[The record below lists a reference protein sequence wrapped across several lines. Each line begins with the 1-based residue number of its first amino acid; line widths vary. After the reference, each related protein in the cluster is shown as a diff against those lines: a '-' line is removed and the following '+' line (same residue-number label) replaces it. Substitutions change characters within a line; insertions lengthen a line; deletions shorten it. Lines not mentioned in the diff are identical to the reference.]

1 MPIERSGSS
10 TNILRTPLSHCLILQ
25 NVKLNQ
31 GDDVGGIVE
40 AVGAKVKNFRKGDR
54 VAGFHEMDTPRG
66 TYAEYTVCP
75 AHTVFH
81 IPSSMSFEEA
91 ATIPLAGELFLNVT
105 NSPVVD
111 ALTLGKNSF
120 HCSCRF
126 V

>member
-1 MPIERSGSS
+1 
-10 TNILRTPLSHCLILQ
+10 
-25 NVKLNQ
+25 
-31 GDDVGGIVE
+31 
-40 AVGAKVKNFRKGDR
+40 VKNFRKGDR

-75 AHTVFH
+75 THTVFH

-105 NSPVVD
+105 NSPAVD
-111 ALTLGKNSF
+111 VLTVGKNSF

-126 V
+126 I

>member
-10 TNILRTPLSHCLILQ
+10 TNIFRISPSHCLILQ

-40 AVGAKVKNFRKGDR
+40 AVGAKVKNFREGDR

-91 ATIPLAGELFLNVT
+91 ATIPLAGELSLKVT

-111 ALTLGKNSF
+111 ALTVGKNSF
-120 HCSCRF
+120 HCSRRF

>member
-10 TNILRTPLSHCLILQ
+10 TNIFRASLSHCLILQ

-40 AVGAKVKNFRKGDR
+40 AVGAKVKDFRKGDR

-111 ALTLGKNSF
+111 ALTVGKNSF

>member
-1 MPIERSGSS
+1 MLIERSGSS
-10 TNILRTPLSHCLILQ
+10 TTTFRTPFSHCLILQ

-91 ATIPLAGELFLNVT
+91 ATIPLAGELFLKVT

-111 ALTLGKNSF
+111 VLTVGKNSF
-120 HCSCRF
+120 HRSCRF